1 MNQMYQKPQTAF
13 VRNIGA
19 LLSAPIFFTHPHDL
33 APDMGDVS
41 QIVGP
46 RGLDGAYS
54 TKPIG
59 LDFWMPD

>member
-1 MNQMYQKPQTAF
+1 MGKLTAF
-13 VRNIGA
+13 LRNIEA
-19 LLSAPIFFTHPHDL
+19 ILSAPIFFCTHPHDL
-33 APDMGDVS
+33 APDMSDVS

-46 RGLDGAYS
+46 RGLDGAYP